1 MFTDKYKPQNFE
13 NFVGNTS
20 KISVLQSWLDDW
32 KLHQQKKINKCALI
46 SGQNGIGKT
55 LCVEL
60 FIKKNNLNPI
70 FINPDEKADKEYF
83 QEKII
88 PIIQIEKSITLK
100 RNVIVVHDIDCYDDY
115 GFITNIVHCM
125 KESNIPLI
133 ATCNNRYDQSLKPI
147 IAYCLDVKFLKPN
160 SIEVM
165 KFITPIIK
173 TERLSIP
180 DYSLKN
186 MIEDSNCDI
195 RNILVNLQMGAS
207 LATNYIKDKNI
218 TETSI
223 FDLTK
228 SFMSQ
233 NIDIKEKY
241 TLFWLN
247 HDLLPLMIHENYPLN
262 NIKMKD
268 DIKYLQ
274 NISDSVHCLS
284 DIDLIDHEIR
294 SNASNWEL
302 LPYIACNSIKSVSNC
317 HAKTQIKFTEFLGK
331 IASRNK
337 NKNRDKNDYSMI
349 NIKETFVATKPT
361 KATKVKEP
369 KTPKTPKPQKSP
381 KQPKVTK
388 VKEPK
393 QPKQPKATKV
403 KEITASKESFIQQ
416 KMVSIPLSETIETQP
431 IPSPKKT
438 RQPRKPKTKLLIIED

>member
-20 KISVLQSWLDDW
+20 KISLLQNWLDDW
-32 KLHQQKKINKCALI
+32 KLNKKQKTNKCALI

-70 FINPDEKADKEYF
+70 FISPDEKADKEYF

-88 PIIQIEKSITLK
+88 PIIQIEKSITSK
-100 RNVIVVHDIDCYDDY
+100 RNVVIVHDIDCYDDY

-125 KESNIPLI
+125 KESKIPII
-133 ATCNNRYDQSLKPI
+133 ATCINRYDQSLKPI
-147 IAYCLDVKFLKPN
+147 ISYCLDVKFLKPN

-165 KFITPIIK
+165 KFIVPIIK

-180 DYSLKN
+180 EYSIKN

-195 RNILVNLQMGAS
+195 RNILVNLQMGTS
-207 LATNYIKDKNI
+207 LATDCIKDKNI

-302 LPYIACNSIKSVSNC
+302 LPYIAWNSIKSVSNC

-349 NIKETFVATKPT
+349 NIKETLKP
-361 KATKVKEP
+361 KSPKVTKVKEP
-369 KTPKTPKPQKSP
+369 KTPK
-381 KQPKVTK
+381 

-393 QPKQPKATKV
+393 PPKPPKTPKV
-403 KEITASKESFIQQ
+403 KAVKAVKELNIPELP
-416 KMVSIPLSETIETQP
+416 VSQPSLDSLETLETP
-431 IPSPKKT
+431 ISSLKKT
-438 RQPRKPKTKLLIIED
+438 RQPRKPKTKILIIED